1 MRKII
6 TNLLLAGLFLITLF
20 IPKPALAS
28 YEDPVPPGQLILE
41 NSYIDVSS
49 FHCWKHS
56 DGRWQDNDSIPG
68 PDMPGQVKEY
78 DTPNI
83 TRGLSSDKYD
93 ITGVRIRFLTPAQ
106 WDALGG
112 PALYE
117 KYHGYGNLTYDEF
130 KNFILRYMVS
140 GGEEGEVRANYTPG
154 SPSFSLHFI
163 YRLSG
168 TIGVSDLEAA
178 KVGAMDLKQQR
189 NIDFL
194 YRIGYPLPT
203 PPKQFLQAAE
213 GWGYWIPYI
222 VEVYGVPK
230 KPAPDMYVKAL
241 DPGTSEVI
249 PGNAY
254 TGKVVFGLASDY
266 QTPVQGTLTLTNN
279 GYPVPGVDGQTVTF
293 NPGEEKS
300 FNFTFH
306 GDAGGCKL
314 VAKIHP
320 VDPPT
325 DKDWSNNT
333 KEVNVPAKEVPKPGP
348 GELTFQAYS
357 QEGQDVYGNTVPSMP
372 REPNTAKWTD
382 TIKATLRPPAPV
394 PPRGTL
400 DWWKITSAKLTYPK
414 KHPEFTFGHPLEP
427 VGTITIDMTPNGHE
441 ATAEFREDWSL
452 NGAPIYDV
460 LEDRM
465 VPGPTEYTITAEY
478 TIEYQ
483 YHYTECDETGCWTVT
498 ETAATSGSASGK
510 LLVNGTGVNSL

>member
-1 MRKII
+1 MRAKAKVVSMILAII
-6 TNLLLAGLFLITLF
+6 LIIGTVPAG
-20 IPKPALAS
+20 AAS
-28 YEDPVPPGQLILE
+28 AVTGQEMIVKQQVAIGYFDIWQHV
-41 NSYIDVSS
+41 NG
-49 FHCWKHS
+49 K
-56 DGRWQDNDSIPG
+56 WQDTNQD
-68 PDMPGQVKEY
+68 
-78 DTPNI
+78 
-83 TRGLSSDKYD
+83 
-93 ITGVRIRFLTPAQ
+93 GVP
-106 WDALGG
+106 DALGDTGKNYQDTFGASEFLDRYDLTRVEVQWPFG
-112 PALYE
+112 PDEYNNTPAGAAPDFVKANPDIPWEGIKSDYLTHLPDNLSVWKSSEDLSQGKVTVGWTLDISPWNTALDLTDANVRAQLGLDQRQFE
-117 KYHGYGNLTYDEF
+117 KLAHGYRWY
-130 KNFILRYMVS
+130 
-140 GGEEGEVRANYTPG
+140 
-154 SPSFSLHFI
+154 
-163 YRLSG
+163 
-168 TIGVSDLEAA
+168 
-178 KVGAMDLKQQR
+178 
-189 NIDFL
+189 
-194 YRIGYPLPT
+194 LPVLIT
-203 PPKQFLQAAE
+203 
-213 GWGYWIPYI
+213 W
-222 VEVYGVPK
+222 YGVPK

-254 TGKVVFGLASDY
+254 NGTVVFGLAADY
-266 QTPVQGTLTLTNN
+266 KTPVQGTLTLTNN

-300 FNFTFH
+300 FNFTYH

-320 VDPPT
+320 VDPPA
-325 DKDWSNNT
+325 DRDWSNNT
-333 KEVNVPAKEVPKPGP
+333 KEVYVPAKEMPKPGP
-348 GELTFQAYS
+348 GGLTFQAYS

-382 TIKATLRPPAPV
+382 TVKATLRPPAPV

-498 ETAATSGSASGK
+498 ETATTSGSASGQ
-510 LLVNGTGVNSL
+510 LSVNGTGVNSL